1 MLTMAEINQRLKDNF
16 QNQLQ
21 DIRDLPEDLGR
32 GYKEWVRGLIVQ
44 ASQKI
49 QQDAAAQM
57 QDAEQQGGVQQEAT
71 A

>member
-1 MLTMAEINQRLKDNF
+1 MLTMAEVNQRLKQNF

-21 DIRDLPEDLGR
+21 DIRDLPEDMGR
-32 GYKEWVRGLIVQ
+32 NYKRWVQGLIVQ

-49 QQDAAAQM
+49 QQDAAAQS
-57 QDAEQQGGVQQEAT
+57 QGAEQQGGGQEAQ

>member
-1 MLTMAEINQRLKDNF
+1 MLTMAEINQRLRQNF

-21 DIRDLPEDLGR
+21 DVRDLPEDLGR
-32 GYKEWVRGLIVQ
+32 SYKRWVQGLIVQ

-49 QQDAAAQM
+49 QQDAAAQ
-57 QDAEQQGGVQQEAT
+57 EQGGEQTGSGEQEAQ

>member
-1 MLTMAEINQRLKDNF
+1 MLTMAEINRRLKENF

-21 DIRDLPEDLGR
+21 DIRNLPEDLGR
-32 GYKEWVRGLIVQ
+32 GYREWVQGVIVQ

-49 QQDAAAQM
+49 QKDAAASM
-57 QDAEQQGGVQQEAT
+57 QGDEQQGGEPQEAT

>member
-1 MLTMAEINQRLKDNF
+1 MLTMSEINQRLKDNF
-16 QNQLQ
+16 QGQLQ

-32 GYKEWVRGLIVQ
+32 GYKDWVRGLVVQ

-49 QQDAAAQM
+49 QQDAAAM
-57 QDAEQQGGVQQEAT
+57 QQGAEQGSGQEEAT